1 MDEPTHLDDLLAIA
15 REPVAQQL
23 VATFQKL
30 LTNPDATAADFT
42 TELKAVMEESLLTE
56 ARDAAH

>member
-23 VATFQKL
+23 VAAFQKL
-30 LTNPDATAADFT
+30 LPNPDASAVDFA
-42 TELKAVMEESLLTE
+42 TELKTVMEESVLTE
-56 ARDAAH
+56 AGDAAP

>member
-23 VATFQKL
+23 VAAFQKL
-30 LTNPDATAADFT
+30 LADPDVTAADFV
-42 TELKAVMEESLLTE
+42 TELKAVMEDSMLTE
-56 ARDAAH
+56 AADAAP

>member
-23 VATFQKL
+23 VAAFQKL
-30 LTNPDATAADFT
+30 LANPDASASDFV
-42 TELKAVMEESLLTE
+42 TELKTVMEDSLLTE
-56 ARDAAH
+56 AEDAAP